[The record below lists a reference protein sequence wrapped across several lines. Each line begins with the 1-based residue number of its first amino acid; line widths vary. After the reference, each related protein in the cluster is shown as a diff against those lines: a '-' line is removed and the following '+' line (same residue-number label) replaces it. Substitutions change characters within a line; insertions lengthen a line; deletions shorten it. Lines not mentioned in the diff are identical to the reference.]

1 MASDQQIRVE
11 YDFIWHQRTHWRTE
25 MLSELSAV
33 TGGAGSSAPA
43 PHIDG
48 QHSQGV
54 FRGFSWRGTNK
65 FPHTPNA
72 YRVAPGQPYVPQLN
86 WPPLDDPTA
95 RSATEPGLGVLRG
108 LMSLHERALV
118 HAETLLRQGVTADE
132 NVMARLGE
140 IVGAFESGQERYQ
153 ALLRTGGLRYGP

>member
-1 MASDQQIRVE
+1 MATDQQIRVE
-11 YDFIWHQRTHWRTE
+11 YDFIWHQRARWRAE
-25 MLSELSAV
+25 MLKELSAL
-33 TGGAGSSAPA
+33 TGEVGPSAPA

-48 QHSQGV
+48 QNSQGV

-72 YRVAPGQPYVPQLN
+72 YRVAPGRPYTPELN
-86 WPPLDDPTA
+86 WPPLDNPTA
-95 RSATEPGLGVLRG
+95 RSTVEPALGILRG

-118 HAETLLRQGVTADE
+118 HAENLLRQGVTADE
-132 NVMARLGE
+132 NVITRLKE
-140 IVGAFESGQERYQ
+140 IVDVYETEAQRAA